1 MWLTDDSNVRAIS
14 RIPRLLR
21 GWRSAILPARSPPL
35 LFPTGSNVRQQ
46 LETGD
51 GPQRLH
57 EGLPLILEL
66 GCSRMEARSDTDK
79 NPPSKP
85 EALSENLQHARDPCP
100 SFSHYPQI
108 LSGNP
113 RPLATSFV
121 GRVDYWCR
129 RRLLH

>member
-21 GWRSAILPARSPPL
+21 GGGAQSFQHVASPS
-35 LFPTGSNVRQQ
+35 FPTGSNVRQQ

-57 EGLPLILEL
+57 EGLPFILKL
-66 GCSRMEARSDTDK
+66 GCSRTEARSDTDK

-100 SFSHYPQI
+100 SFSHYSQI
-108 LSGNP
+108 LSGNA

-121 GRVDYWCR
+121 GRVDYWC
-129 RRLLH
+129 

>member
-1 MWLTDDSNVRAIS
+1 MWLTDDSNVRAEYLGCS
-14 RIPRLLR
+14 GVEERNPT
-21 GWRSAILPARSPPL
+21 ARSPPL
-35 LFPTGSNVRQQ
+35 LFPTDSNVRQQ

-57 EGLPLILEL
+57 EGLPLILQL
-66 GCSRMEARSDTDK
+66 GCSRTEARSDTDK
-79 NPPSKP
+79 NTPSKP
-85 EALSENLQHARDPCP
+85 EALSENLQHACDPCP

-121 GRVDYWCR
+121 GRVDYWC
-129 RRLLH
+129 

>member
-21 GWRSAILPARSPPL
+21 GEGAQSFQHARLPFF
-35 LFPTGSNVRQQ
+35 FPTGSNVRQQ

-66 GCSRMEARSDTDK
+66 GCSQTEARSDTDK

-121 GRVDYWCR
+121 GRVDYWC
-129 RRLLH
+129 